1 MVNMEGMTGFT
12 AAKKTVLIVD
22 EEQKALI
29 QLCEILNGQYNVLT
43 ATGGAQ
49 AIARSKEF
57 KGKID
62 LLLTNLS
69 MAEMTGIELASK
81 IHVERSEI
89 KVLLMSRFP
98 SGLLVLNEGWHFM
111 PEPFIESQ
119 MRTLITSLIAPTSKY
134 SMAAVPA

>member
-1 MVNMEGMTGFT
+1 MEGMTGFT

>member
-119 MRTLITSLIAPTSKY
+119 LRTLITSLIAPTSKY
-134 SMAAVPA
+134 SMA